1 MKNHIKTA
9 FSLLILAA
17 ILIACNSDKS
27 DKEKSDKQNKS
38 KQKDTVQ
45 IGKDQ
50 YRIAEQFTGSRNQI
64 IDLIKGPANFVI
76 VHQGAGT
83 FTARI
88 MTAEGS
94 IIDVL
99 AEVTGDY
106 NGKKKVEV
114 PETRAYILDVKTDG
128 VWSVYRE

>member
-27 DKEKSDKQNKS
+27 DKDKKQNTN

-50 YRIAEQFTGSRNQI
+50 YRIAEQFTGSKNQI

-76 VHQGAGT
+76 VHQGQGT
-83 FTARI
+83 FTARL
-88 MTAEGS
+88 MTAEGD

-99 AEVTGDY
+99 AEVTGDF

>member
-1 MKNHIKTA
+1 M
-9 FSLLILAA
+9 
-17 ILIACNSDKS
+17 ACNSDKS
-27 DKEKSDKQNKS
+27 DKDKKQNTT

-64 IDLIKGPANFVI
+64 IDLMKGPANFVI
-76 VHQGAGT
+76 IHQGQGP
-83 FTARI
+83 FTVRL
-88 MTAEGS
+88 MTADNE

-99 AEVTGDY
+99 ADVTGDF
-106 NGKKKVEV
+106 NAKKKVEV
-114 PETRAYILDVKTDG
+114 PETRAYILDVKTEG